1 MMAVKTLTQA
11 TFKEE
16 VLQAAQPVL
25 VDFYADWCGPCRM
38 LSPTLDALSEERTD
52 VKFAAVNIDENP
64 ELADEFD
71 ISSIPC
77 VILFKNGAEADR
89 SIGLVPKEA
98 LEDLLG

>member
-1 MMAVKTLTQA
+1 MAVKTLTEA

-38 LSPTLDALSEERTD
+38 LRPTLEALSEERAD
-52 VKFAAVNIDENP
+52 VKFAAINIDEYP
-64 ELADEFD
+64 DLADEFD

-98 LEDLLG
+98 LEDFLG

>member
-1 MMAVKTLTQA
+1 MAVKTLTEA

-38 LSPTLDALSEERTD
+38 LRPTLEALSEERAD
-52 VKFAAVNIDENP
+52 VKFAAITIDENP
-64 ELADEFD
+64 DLADEFD

-98 LEDLLG
+98 LEDFLG

>member
-1 MMAVKTLTQA
+1 MAVKTITEA

-38 LSPTLDALSEERTD
+38 LRPTLEALSEERAD

-64 ELADEFD
+64 DLADEFD

>member
-1 MMAVKTLTQA
+1 MAVKTLTEA

-38 LSPTLDALSEERTD
+38 LRPTLEALSEERAD
-52 VKFAAVNIDENP
+52 VKFAAINIDENP
-64 ELADEFD
+64 DLADEFD
-71 ISSIPC
+71 ISCIPC

-98 LEDLLG
+98 LEDFLG

>member
-1 MMAVKTLTQA
+1 MAVKTLTEA

-38 LSPTLDALSEERTD
+38 LKPTLEALSEERAD
-52 VKFAAVNIDENP
+52 VKFAAINIDENP
-64 ELADEFD
+64 DLADEFD

-98 LEDLLG
+98 LEDFLG

>member
-1 MMAVKTLTQA
+1 MAVKTITEA

-38 LSPTLDALSEERTD
+38 LRPTLEALSEERAD
-52 VKFAAVNIDENP
+52 VRFAAVNIDENP
-64 ELADEFD
+64 DLADEFD

>member
-1 MMAVKTLTQA
+1 MAVKTLTEA

-38 LSPTLDALSEERTD
+38 LRPTLEALSEERAD
-52 VKFAAVNIDENP
+52 VKFAAINIDENP
-64 ELADEFD
+64 DLADEFD

-98 LEDLLG
+98 LED

>member
-1 MMAVKTLTQA
+1 MAIKTLTEA

-38 LSPTLDALSEERTD
+38 LRPTLEALSEERAD
-52 VKFAAVNIDENP
+52 VKFAAINIDENP
-64 ELADEFD
+64 DLADEFD

-98 LEDLLG
+98 LEDFLG